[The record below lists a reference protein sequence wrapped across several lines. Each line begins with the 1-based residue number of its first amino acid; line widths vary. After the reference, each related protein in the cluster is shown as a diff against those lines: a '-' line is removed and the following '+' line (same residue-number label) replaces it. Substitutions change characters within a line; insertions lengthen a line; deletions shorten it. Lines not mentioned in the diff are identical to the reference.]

1 MTTGMPSAQPTT
13 IFNDMQIQLLRM
25 FSVNRSKRGLDELCD
40 VLYKHYLRRMNEK
53 LDDLWTSGIL
63 DEKRLAEINQMD
75 LHQLQYQLSKGG
87 CGFTGGIY

>member
-1 MTTGMPSAQPTT
+1 MMTTGIPSVQPTT

-53 LDDLWTSGIL
+53 LDDLWMSGIL
-63 DEKRLAEINQMD
+63 DQKRLEEIDQMD
-75 LHQLQYQLSKGG
+75 LHQLQ
-87 CGFTGGIY
+87 